1 MDELSIDRNQKGSS
15 HMYTFNSRVRYTELN
30 HQKGIMDP
38 SCIINYFQD
47 CSTFQSEDMNR
58 GLSYLSSKNRVW
70 LLNSWQLHLL
80 QPIRLGEE
88 ITIGTWPYDFK
99 GIYGYRNF
107 IMKNLSDDIL
117 AVASSIWVYI
127 DTTTQRPTRI
137 PADLNG
143 YTIEPPYP
151 MEYADRKIEVS
162 KDGDILPAITVV
174 KSNIDSYNHVNNGQ
188 YIKIA
193 EQYLP
198 DNFMISSL
206 RVEYRMQ
213 AVLGDQIIPKIIK
226 EDNRYL
232 VQLNSTDNKTYSIV
246 EFIGQHTSNT

>member
-1 MDELSIDRNQKGSS
+1 
-15 HMYTFNSRVRYTELN
+15 MYTFQSRVRYTELN

-58 GLSYLSSKNRVW
+58 GLAYLSAKNRVW
-70 LLNSWQLHLL
+70 LLNSWQLKLT
-80 QPIRLGEE
+80 QPICLGEE

-107 IMKNLSDDIL
+107 IMKNSKDEVL
-117 AVASSIWVYI
+117 AVANSIWVYM
-127 DTTTQRPTRI
+127 DTITQKPTRI

-143 YTIEPPYP
+143 YTMEPAYP
-151 MEYADRKIEVS
+151 MDYADRKIEASGNGV
-162 KDGDILPAITVV
+162 DAPHITVV

-188 YIKIA
+188 YIRMA
-193 EQYLP
+193 EQYLS
-198 DNFMISSL
+198 DDFIISSL

-213 AVLGDQIIPKIIK
+213 AVLGDQIIPKIIQ

-232 VQLNSTDNKTYSIV
+232 ILLNSTDNKTYSVV
-246 EFIGQHTSNT
+246 EFIGKYSEA

>member
-1 MDELSIDRNQKGSS
+1 
-15 HMYTFNSRVRYTELN
+15 
-30 HQKGIMDP
+30 MDP
-38 SCIINYFQD
+38 SGIINYFQD

-58 GLSYLSSKNRVW
+58 GLAYLNEKKRVW
-70 LLNSWQLHLL
+70 LLNSWYLKLL
-80 QPIRLGEE
+80 KPIRLGDE

-107 IMKNLSDDIL
+107 IMKNSCDEIL

-127 DTTTQRPTRI
+127 DTETGKPTRI

-151 MEYADRKIEVS
+151 MEQTERKIEVN
-162 KDGDILPAITVV
+162 GIGNAFPPITVV

-188 YIKIA
+188 YIKMA
-193 EQYLP
+193 EQYIP
-198 DNFMISSL
+198 DNFIISSI

-213 AVLGDQIIPKIIK
+213 AILGDQIIPKIIAEK
-226 EDNRYL
+226 GRYLILLDSIDNR
-232 VQLNSTDNKTYSIV
+232 TYSIV
-246 EFIGQHTSNT
+246 EFIGTHPKQ

>member
-1 MDELSIDRNQKGSS
+1 
-15 HMYTFNSRVRYTELN
+15 MYTFHSRVRYTELN

-38 SCIINYFQD
+38 SSIINYFQD

-58 GLSYLSSKNRVW
+58 GLEFLSSHNRVW
-70 LLNSWQLHLL
+70 LLNSWQLKLL
-80 QPIRLGEE
+80 QPVQLGDE

-99 GIYGYRNF
+99 GFYGYRNF
-107 IMKNLSDDIL
+107 IMKNAQEEVL

-127 DTTTQRPTRI
+127 DTTTKRPVRI
-137 PADLNG
+137 PEDLNG

-151 MEYADRKIEVS
+151 MDYAERKIDAKGYSEALAPIV
-162 KDGDILPAITVV
+162 VV

-188 YIKIA
+188 YIKMA

-198 DNFMISSL
+198 DNFMISSV

-213 AVLGDQIIPKIIK
+213 AVLGDLINPKIIR

-232 VQLNSTDNKTYSIV
+232 IMLDSNNHKTYSII
-246 EFIGQHTSNT
+246 EFNGVHI

>member
-1 MDELSIDRNQKGSS
+1 
-15 HMYTFNSRVRYTELN
+15 MYTFHGRVRYTELN

-58 GLSYLSSKNRVW
+58 GLAYLSAKNRVW
-70 LLNSWQLHLL
+70 LLNSWQLELL
-80 QPIRLGEE
+80 QPIRLGDE

-107 IMKNLSDDIL
+107 IMMNSNDEVL
-117 AVASSIWVYI
+117 AVANSIWVYI
-127 DTTTQRPTRI
+127 DTVTGRPTRI

-151 MEYADRKIEVS
+151 MEHADRKIEANGQWDS
-162 KDGDILPAITVV
+162 FPPITVV

-188 YIKIA
+188 YIKMA
-193 EQYLP
+193 EQYIP
-198 DNFMISSL
+198 DDFTIKSV

-213 AVLGDQIIPKIIK
+213 AVLGDQIIPKIIR
-226 EDNRYL
+226 EENRYL
-232 VQLNSTDNKTYSIV
+232 ILLDSTDNKTYSIV
-246 EFIGQHTSNT
+246 EFIGTHTHET